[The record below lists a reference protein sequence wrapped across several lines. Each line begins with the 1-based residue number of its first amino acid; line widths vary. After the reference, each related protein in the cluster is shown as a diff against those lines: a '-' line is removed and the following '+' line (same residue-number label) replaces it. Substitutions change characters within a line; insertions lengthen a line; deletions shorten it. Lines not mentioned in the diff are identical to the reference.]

1 MQTKTLLAAVVAAAF
16 AFPLAANAG
25 GKDKQATSANGGND
39 GGAAAM
45 FKSMDKDGDGFLSKE
60 EAKGSPHDADFA
72 TLDKNGDGKL
82 SPEEHYNAKEHVAAR
97 NKAGNTGSS
106 MSSSGTTSDKTSS
119 STAPSSGKTY

>member
-1 MQTKTLLAAVVAAAF
+1 MQRNTLLAALVAAAF

-45 FKSMDKDGDGFLSKE
+45 FKSMDKNGDGFISKD

-72 TLDKNGDGKL
+72 SLDKDGDGKL

-97 NKAGNTGSS
+97 NKAGNTGAAA
-106 MSSSGTTSDKTSS
+106 S
-119 STAPSSGKTY
+119 STSGSTSGPGNPASGKTY